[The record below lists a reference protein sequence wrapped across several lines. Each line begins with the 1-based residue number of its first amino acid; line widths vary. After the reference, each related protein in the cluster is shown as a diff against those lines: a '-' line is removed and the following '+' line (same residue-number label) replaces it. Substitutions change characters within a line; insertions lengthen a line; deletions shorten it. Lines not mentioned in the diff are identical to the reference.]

1 MTDET
6 QEERELKKESERWKD
21 YASVLLI
28 AIPLLL
34 GGLALS
40 DQRTYCSFASGVL
53 GFLGIIFVVL
63 WYGRDKNYYT
73 FIRGR
78 KYPAFLVWASSC
90 FGLQAGFLVVS
101 FFVIR

>member
-1 MTDET
+1 MADET
-6 QEERELKKESERWKD
+6 QEEWELRKENERWKD

-40 DQRTYCSFASGVL
+40 GQRTYCSIASGVL
-53 GFLGIIFVVL
+53 GLAGIIFVVL
-63 WYGRDKNYYT
+63 WYGRDKNRYQ
-73 FIRGR
+73 FIRGI
-78 KYPAFLVWASSC
+78 KYPKWLVYASSC

-101 FFVIR
+101 FFVIQ